1 MVDTGFINIINQ
13 LIVLAVQEK
22 ESNNNENLIVNEMF
36 LLKKLN
42 FFGKSCD
49 YFGYN
54 VELHFGSHV
63 EKDREYDSV
72 HKTAYTGFLSVGINC
87 ILLYFVYF
95 FL

>member
-1 MVDTGFINIINQ
+1 
-13 LIVLAVQEK
+13 
-22 ESNNNENLIVNEMF
+22 MF

-42 FFGKSCD
+42 FFVKSCD

-95 FL
+95 FLEQFFTNNQNLSFQNNPITDWKNLAL